1 MYNKNKKKL
10 ENQIINR
17 LTQFI
22 ERELRRTV
30 AVHFVKRK
38 KARYADILCFQ
49 VIGVC
54 EREIPDL
61 ICWDLMV
68 QLVSKEFGV
77 VLELYVPEDH
87 YDDIFAA

>member
-1 MYNKNKKKL
+1 M
-10 ENQIINR
+10 
-17 LTQFI
+17 
-22 ERELRRTV
+22 
-30 AVHFVKRK
+30 
-38 KARYADILCFQ
+38 
-49 VIGVC
+49 IGVC